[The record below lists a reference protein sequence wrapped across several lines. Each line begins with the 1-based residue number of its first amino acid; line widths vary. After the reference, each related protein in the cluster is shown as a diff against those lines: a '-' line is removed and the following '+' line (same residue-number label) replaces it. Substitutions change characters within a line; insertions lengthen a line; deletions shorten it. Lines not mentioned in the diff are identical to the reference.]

1 MSLPGLTQASSAYP
15 THPAVKTN
23 PTLFVIVGIGGHL
36 ETAAFLGGT
45 LYCDTRL
52 CKDTLN
58 TLDIDSVLFSHFPSQ
73 DVPKQGK
80 SRRVKAL
87 PAKSLQDADKMVK
100 IRMPDVNKN
109 AGPNRG
115 VSTKGMQFLGIPDR
129 RERPPKGM
137 NPDGQPRSQ
146 NATNP

>member
-1 MSLPGLTQASSAYP
+1 MALLVKVPHDLLCPAGAAGLIFESMRCGGAAGQGREPMRIPVKQLNLAAMLDLNIHENEPAWIDPSFISLS
-15 THPAVKTN
+15 N
-23 PTLFVIVGIGGHL
+23 
-36 ETAAFLGGT
+36 
-45 LYCDTRL
+45 
-52 CKDTLN
+52 
-58 TLDIDSVLFSHFPSQ
+58 

>member
-1 MSLPGLTQASSAYP
+1 MPYST
-15 THPAVKTN
+15 
-23 PTLFVIVGIGGHL
+23 VIV
-36 ETAAFLGGT
+36 
-45 LYCDTRL
+45 YSRL

-115 VSTKGMQFLGIPDR
+115 VSTKGMKFLGIPDR